1 MNQNNGSL
9 SQYEQEVVDMF
20 NRINTPEFKEM
31 STQLI
36 ASFYEAQMLAY
47 SKHSLTY
54 KLGRYTGKAYK
65 KMKRAETK
73 AAFLIA
79 NWAVETFTFTVTIY
93 ALLVLGSSVS
103 ATLLLAFYLYTTY
116 ALFSMMINQKA

>member
-20 NRINTPEFKEM
+20 NRINTPEFREM

-36 ASFYEAQMLAY
+36 ASFYEAQLIAESKY
-47 SKHSLTY
+47 STSY
-54 KLGRYTGKAYK
+54 KLGKYTGKVYK
-65 KMKRAETK
+65 KMRRAETK

-79 NWAVETFTFTVTIY
+79 NWAVETFTFAVTLY
-93 ALLVLGSSVS
+93 ALFILGSSIS
-103 ATLLLAFYLYTTY
+103 ATLLLAFYMYTTY